1 MSKADA
7 LLKKAESFEKLAV
20 YTDRKSFFQ
29 SLKQDNSMGSFA
41 DGTWGGGLSGTW
53 GGSDGKVHLNPS
65 VNVEGKKV
73 SLDDAK
79 KAVEI
84 IPQIP
89 GKVKD
94 VYNQITDPN
103 YDFKH
108 MTDADR
114 QADQARLQTAIPGF
128 KGTIPNF
135 KPVGPLATDTAPAS
149 QPATPSVGYAPSGI
163 RPNIWGNSSYMH
175 APAQP
180 PQQVA
185 QNQPKPAAQPQV
197 AQNQPKPAAQPQT
210 PQPPVKPASIF
221 DYLIKK
227 YG

>member
-1 MSKADA
+1 
-7 LLKKAESFEKLAV
+7 
-20 YTDRKSFFQ
+20 
-29 SLKQDNSMGSFA
+29 
-41 DGTWGGGLSGTW
+41 
-53 GGSDGKVHLNPS
+53 
-65 VNVEGKKV
+65 
-73 SLDDAK
+73 
-79 KAVEI
+79 
-84 IPQIP
+84 
-89 GKVKD
+89 
-94 VYNQITDPN
+94 
-103 YDFKH
+103 